1 MAEREAQPRHPRV
14 LRGLALQAA
23 AITAPLTV
31 LLFWRVEVASR
42 LDLLG
47 ALVGETVLFGWLA
60 VGVAWVTVRTRNTM
74 PAGSLLF
81 MGGVVAA
88 VGLALMAWTIQ
99 LNLFVVG
106 GVLYVVGAAPSLVL
120 HRPLL
125 SMAAS
130 PGDRLRTMSLYWVGV
145 SVGAGWPLGLR
156 ILTDVGYDTVLWI
169 SFGLCLIAALSIG
182 PHALLHD
189 DDIETEPTAG
199 VLDAPWPR
207 RSYGAAFGVGLI
219 VLGGAQPAWHIL
231 VDEWQRSPRQVAA
244 VLGVGGLASAAV
256 NGLGPWYHRLDRLT
270 GSRRSDAIGLQL
282 LVAGVL
288 VFIGSMSTTYIGIVV
303 CWMIAGG
310 AIGLA
315 AAALDAAVFPAVAPH
330 LRRRLAFGQLVFL
343 TVGAFF
349 GLVLLEIFPASLS
362 EQWRLGLFALPL
374 VWVGWAIRRYADSSR
389 DSTADFASAAAAQ
402 VPRRVAGLD
411 GESTPVLSVEGLQVA
426 YGSVQV
432 LFDVDLTIEPGQ
444 VVALL
449 GTNGAGKTTLLR
461 AISGLE
467 PTIGGRIVYTGLD
480 ITRTRPTWRVG
491 MGLHQV
497 VGGNAIVGPLTVAEN
512 LRLFCHSLDRVDDVD
527 PLAEVFDV
535 FPRLAERQHQR
546 AETMSGG
553 ERQML
558 AMSKALIGSP
568 RLLLID
574 EFSLG
579 LAPRVITDLLPV
591 VRQIAERGAAV
602 LLVEQSVNIA
612 LSVAD
617 YAYVMEKGEIGYQ
630 GPSAVLR
637 SQPDLVRS
645 AYLEGLSQVLKG

>member
-42 LDLLG
+42 LDLPG
-47 ALVGETVLFGWLA
+47 TLVGETVLFGWLA
-60 VGVAWVTVRTRNTM
+60 VGVAWVTVRTRNM
-74 PAGSLLF
+74 LPAGSLLF

-88 VGLALMAWTIQ
+88 AGLALMAWTIQ
-99 LNLFVVG
+99 LNLFVGG

-130 PGDRLRTMSLYWVGV
+130 PGDRLRTLSLYWVGV

-169 SFGLCLIAALSIG
+169 SSGLCLIAALSIG
-182 PHALLHD
+182 PHVLLHD
-189 DDIETEPTAG
+189 DDVETEPTAG

-219 VLGGAQPAWHIL
+219 VFGGAQPAWHIL

-244 VLGVGGLASAAV
+244 VLGVGCLASAAV

-288 VFIGSMSTTYIGIVV
+288 VSIGSMSTTYIGIVV

-315 AAALDAAVFPAVAPH
+315 AAALDAAVFPAVAPY

-362 EQWRLGLFALPL
+362 EQWQLGLFALPL
-374 VWVGWAIRRYADSSR
+374 VWVGWAIRRYSDSSR

-432 LFDVDLTIEPGQ
+432 LFDVDLTIDPGQ

-558 AMSKALIGSP
+558 AMSKALIVRP

-579 LAPRVITDLLPV
+579 LAPLVIADLLPV

-612 LSVAD
+612 LSIAD

-645 AYLEGLSQVLKG
+645 AYLEGLSRVLKG

>member
-1 MAEREAQPRHPRV
+1 MVERQAQSRFPRA

-23 AITAPLTV
+23 AITAPLIV
-31 LLFWRVEVASR
+31 LLFWRVEVAAR
-42 LDLLG
+42 LDLVG
-47 ALVGETVLFGWLA
+47 ALVSETLLFGGVA
-60 VGVAWVTVRTRNTM
+60 VGVAWVTVHTRSTM
-74 PAGSLLF
+74 PAGLLLF
-81 MGGVVAA
+81 VGGIVAA

-99 LNLFVVG
+99 LSLFVVG
-106 GVLYVVGAAPSLVL
+106 GVLYVLGAAPSLVL

-125 SMAAS
+125 AMAAS
-130 PGDRLRTMSLYWVGV
+130 PGNRLRTMSLYWVGV
-145 SVGAGWPLGLR
+145 SVGAAWPLGLR
-156 ILTDVGYDTVLWI
+156 ILTDMGYDTVLWI
-169 SFGLCLIAALSIG
+169 SFGGCLAAAVLIG
-182 PHALLHD
+182 PHALVHD
-189 DDIETEPTAG
+189 DDVETDPAAG

-207 RSYGAAFGVGLI
+207 RSYGAAFGIGL
-219 VLGGAQPAWHIL
+219 VVFGGAQPAWHIL

-244 VLGVGGLASAAV
+244 VLAVGALASAAI
-256 NGLGPWYHRLDRLT
+256 NGFGPWYHRLGRLA
-270 GSRRSDAIGLQL
+270 GSRRADAIGLQL

-288 VFIGSMSTTYIGIVV
+288 VFVGALSTTYIGLVV

-310 AIGLA
+310 ALGLA
-315 AAALDAAVFPAVAPH
+315 AAALDSAVFPAVAPH
-330 LRRRLAFGQLVFL
+330 LRRRLAFAQLMFV
-343 TVGAFF
+343 TVGAFL
-349 GLVLLEIFPASLS
+349 GLVSLELFPASVND
-362 EQWRLGLFALPL
+362 QWRLGFLALPL
-374 VWVGWAIRRYADSSR
+374 VGAGWAVRRYADSSQ
-389 DSTADFASAAAAQ
+389 DSTAEVASVAAVQ

-411 GESTPVLSVEGLQVA
+411 GEPTPVLSVEGLQVA

-461 AISGLE
+461 SISGLE

-480 ITRTRPTWRVG
+480 ITKTRPTWRVG

-497 VGGNAIVGPLTVAEN
+497 VGGSAIIGPLTVAEN
-512 LRLFCHSLDRVDDVD
+512 LRLFCHSLDRGDAVD
-527 PLAEVFDV
+527 PFAEVFDI

-558 AMSKALIGSP
+558 AMSKALILRP

-579 LAPRVITDLLPV
+579 LAPRVIADLLPV
-591 VRQIAERGAAV
+591 VRRIADRGAAV

-645 AYLEGLSQVLKG
+645 AYLEGLSHALRG